1 MANEKSP
8 LLKEYII
15 KIPADKQEI
24 IDDENN
30 NLITR
35 TLTYEE
41 LMPYIIDPCWNK
53 IRAFCFLAYWM
64 AFLVC
69 LIAAV
74 VFAVLS
80 MSSCNNVSSLSTI
93 NSSSLD
99 YLNNNTLVG
108 FSNQNPS
115 LLSVVMKID
124 N

>member
-1 MANEKSP
+1 M
-8 LLKEYII
+8 
-15 KIPADKQEI
+15 
-24 IDDENN
+24 
-30 NLITR
+30 TR

-80 MSSCNNVSSLSTI
+80 MSSCNNVSPLPTI
-93 NSSSLD
+93 NSSTID
-99 YLNNNTLVG
+99 YFNNNTLVRI
-108 FSNQNPS
+108 SNQNPS
-115 LLSVVMKID
+115 MLSVVMKLQ